1 MHYMYS
7 MHSFKTARSITPENP
22 ERLYFIIIV
31 INTLF
36 GLQLL
41 NSFFS
46 LLVNF
51 LRERPTVSLV
61 QVAIY
66 AVVTFL
72 LVFFGGF
79 LFKKLPKRMLF
90 IVLVAAISI
99 VRYIV
104 QICRWAPLSLAASA
118 LGTIIWILSLVF
130 FISIAQQRKIK
141 LFFSFFPAV
150 LYGFAINTSLNGLLG
165 TWDMVWR
172 PEPLIVIILLGII
185 ILKIRLA
192 LRLSYDLEYEKNYS
206 DGSRAVFYSLLIVM
220 PFVFLQL
227 YQFQNI
233 AALSAKTSF
242 DTNTAV
248 AIITAS
254 NIAALAFAYLI
265 SIKKSR
271 ILITAVTSVVAVLSF
286 WPDITGGPYILQV
299 IAGNI
304 ASWWLLLIV
313 LNRSVSYSKEKIPW
327 KNNTA
332 FGISGILLFIFAFM
346 YYGSYDLSLPIKS
359 WMIPIS
365 ISFILAIFAIFSAS
379 LRSVVR
385 FKVFEKKGA
394 YSGSERRTDKGNYSG
409 QGNGSGQG
417 SYSRQGSYYGQNT
430 SSGQGRY
437 SGAWSLRNALF
448 GPGAEKYALIFLM
461 IFLFIVP
468 SVIDLPAAY
477 SPATAIQ
484 RDSVRVMHYNIHQG
498 FNIDGYQDLE
508 SIARVIEKN
517 GADIV
522 SLNEVSRGWVVNGSA
537 DLYEWLANRLD
548 MKYKLFTPA
557 SDLVWGNAILSRYP
571 LKLASSGFLPRM
583 DAPLRRSYLL
593 AEVDLSSIGLKNI
606 DTLTTHLHHIAA
618 ESVKRQAQVKAL
630 TDILKGRQRTVIF
643 GDFNAQTGA
652 PEITMMEDAGLIDTQ
667 LALGKQDE
675 LTWIYYK
682 PYERIDYIWATP
694 DIDFSNLF
702 VTYSRASDHLPI
714 SVDIK

>member
-1 MHYMYS
+1 MFD
-7 MHSFKTARSITPENP
+7 MHSFRTSRNISTGNA
-22 ERLYFIIIV
+22 ERLYLIIIV

-36 GLQLL
+36 GIQLL

-51 LRERPTVSLV
+51 LRERKTVSLL

-66 AVVTFL
+66 AIVTFA

-79 LFKKLPKRMLF
+79 LFKKLSKRSLF
-90 IVLVAAISI
+90 VVLVIAISI

-118 LGTIIWILSLVF
+118 LGTILWILSLVF

-141 LFFSFFPAV
+141 LFFTFFPAV
-150 LYGFAINTSLNGLLG
+150 LFGFAINTSINGLLG

-172 PEPLIVIILLGII
+172 PEPIVILILLGII
-185 ILKIRLA
+185 VLKIRLA
-192 LRLSYDLEYEKNYS
+192 MRVCYDLEYKKDYS
-206 DGSRAVFYSLLIVM
+206 DGSRAVFYSLIIVM

-227 YQFQNI
+227 FQFQNI
-233 AALSAKTSF
+233 AALSAKTAI
-242 DTNTAV
+242 DTNTAT

-265 SIKKSR
+265 SLKKSR
-271 ILITAVTSVVAVLSF
+271 ILITAIMAVLAVFSF
-286 WPDITGGPYILQV
+286 WPEVTGWLYILQAV
-299 IAGNI
+299 AGNI
-304 ASWWLLLIV
+304 AVWWLLLIV
-313 LNRSVSYSKEKIPW
+313 LNRSVTYSKERVPW

-332 FGISGILLFIFAFM
+332 FGISGLLLFIFAFV
-346 YYGSYDLSLPIKS
+346 YYGSYDINLPIKS
-359 WMIPIS
+359 WMIPV
-365 ISFILAIFAIFSAS
+365 FIAFLLAIFAILSAS
-379 LRSVVR
+379 LKPIVKFRI
-385 FKVFEKKGA
+385 FEKKDT
-394 YSGSERRTDKGNYSG
+394 YSGNGRRQWYQNSYGK
-409 QGNGSGQG
+409 GNGSGQG
-417 SYSRQGSYYGQNT
+417 TYSRPDGSFGRGSYFGQNRYA
-430 SSGQGRY
+430 GGR
-437 SGAWSLRNALF
+437 SIRDALF
-448 GPGAEKYALIFLM
+448 GPGIEKYALVFLM

-468 SVIDLPAAY
+468 AVVDLPTEY
-477 SPATAIQ
+477 SSETFIQ
-484 RDSVRVMHYNIHQG
+484 RDTVKVMHYNVHQG

-537 DLYEWLANRLD
+537 DLYEWLSNRLG
-548 MKYKLFTPA
+548 MQYKLFMPA
-557 SDLVWGNAILSRYP
+557 SDLVWGNAVLSRYP
-571 LKLASSGFLPRM
+571 LKLAGSGFLPRM
-583 DAPLRRSYLL
+583 DAPLRRSYLV

-606 DTLTTHLHHIAA
+606 YTVTTHLHHIA
-618 ESVKRQAQVKAL
+618 EQSDKRQAQVKAL
-630 TDILKGRQRTVIF
+630 LDILKDKQRTVVF
-643 GDFNAQTGA
+643 GDFNGQTGD
-652 PEITMMEDAGLIDTQ
+652 PEITMMQEAGFIDTQ

-675 LTWIYYK
+675 LTWIHYK
-682 PYERIDYIWATP
+682 PYQRIDYIWVTP